1 MPQEA
6 FAYIRVSGE
15 SQAGGDGPARQR
27 RVISA
32 WAKRTKTKLLQ
43 EFADLG
49 VSGTKGIESR
59 PQMRAMYD
67 ALKASGGLPPIVVVE
82 RADRLARDL
91 IAGEIILQRLREL
104 GVRIVIAENGQEMAA
119 DDTPTGKLI
128 RQVLGA
134 VNEFDKSSIVEKL
147 RASRVAA
154 RQKHGRC
161 EGRKPYG
168 SRPGEAEGLELMLA
182 SQREGL
188 SLAQIAVRL
197 EAAGIPARGSQ
208 KAGPKPWARS
218 SIAKILAAHSN
229 VGRKSK
235 RQAAK

>member
-15 SQAGGDGPARQR
+15 GQAAGDGPARQR

-32 WAKRTKTKLLQ
+32 WAKRTRTIILS
-43 EFADLG
+43 EYADLG
-49 VSGTKGIESR
+49 VSGTTDIESR
-59 PQMRAMYD
+59 PQMRDMYD
-67 ALKASGGLPPIVVVE
+67 ALKASGGHPPIVVVE

-91 IAGEIILQRLREL
+91 IAGEIILQRLREI
-104 GVRIVIAENGQEMAA
+104 GVRIVIAETGQPLNE
-119 DDTPTGKLI
+119 DDTPTGKLV

-134 VNEFDKSSIVEKL
+134 INEFDKSSIVEKL
-147 RASRVAA
+147 RVSRLEA
-154 RQKHGRC
+154 RQKNGRC

-168 SRPGEAEGLELMLA
+168 ARPGESEGLKLMLA

-188 SLAQIAVRL
+188 SLAQIAARL
-197 EAAGIPARGSQ
+197 EAAGVPARGSQ

-218 SIAKILAAHSN
+218 SIAKILAAHSTG
-229 VGRKSK
+229 GRKSK
-235 RQAAK
+235 RPRAK